1 MDISPEIFRL
11 DGKVAV
17 VTGGSRGIGKAIA
30 IGLAKFGADV
40 GVVGVS
46 PETQQTIDSI
56 SALGRR
62 GTFVKANVGVVP
74 EVQGAIKK
82 IHEAMGAIDIL
93 VNNAGVGAVAP
104 AEDVSEVEWDET
116 TGVNLKGLFFASQA
130 AARIMIQQGTGG
142 RIINIGSIFGLV
154 GSELGASVYHA
165 SKGAVQNLTRA
176 LACEWAKY
184 GILVNNIGP
193 GFIATEMT
201 RPLREQPVLAKALE
215 NRHALKRFGEPE
227 EIVGAAVFLA
237 SPASSF
243 VTGENLFVD
252 GGYTAW

>member
-1 MDISPEIFRL
+1 MEIVPEMFRL

-17 VTGGSRGIGKAIA
+17 VTGGSRGIGKAVA
-30 IGLAKFGADV
+30 LGLATFGADV

-46 PETQQTIDSI
+46 PETQQTIDAV

-62 GTFVKANVGVVP
+62 GVFVKANVGSVA
-74 EVQGAIKK
+74 EVQGAIERV
-82 IHEAMGAIDIL
+82 HEAMGAIDIL
-93 VNNAGVGAVAP
+93 VNNAGVGSVTPAVQ
-104 AEDVSEVEWDET
+104 VSEVEWEET
-116 TGVNLKGLFFASQA
+116 MRVNLKGLFFASQA
-130 AARIMIQQGTGG
+130 AARIMIQKGKGG

-165 SKGAVQNLTRA
+165 SKAAVQNLTRA

-201 RPLREQPVLAKALE
+201 RPLREQPTLAKALE
-215 NRHALKRFGEPE
+215 SRHALKRFGEPE
-227 EIVGAAVFLA
+227 EIVGAVVFLA

-252 GGYTAW
+252 GGYTA